1 MGTDALGDEVTF
13 AARHPEAVAPHQR
26 LRQRHVAGAR
36 ADERV
41 PHGELRADVTSRI
54 GQPVGEAVSPR
65 LARVHQRPR
74 IAPIRP
80 GAP

>member
-1 MGTDALGDEVTF
+1 MRWADEVTV
-13 AARHPEAVAPHQR
+13 AARRPEAVAPHQR
-26 LRQRHVAGAR
+26 LRQRHVPGAR

-54 GQPVGEAVSPR
+54 GQPVGQPVGPG

-74 IAPIRP
+74 IAPIGF